1 VTIAGQGKQMCHP
14 SKGML
19 KSQTSGIRRR
29 RPSAGFSL
37 IEVLVSLLVLS
48 FGLLGL
54 AALQI
59 SGLKSSHMGFVRT
72 QAAQLAYDIGDRMR
86 ANSGAATAGTYVG
99 YTGSEGYT
107 GTGSTSCVG
116 KDNVCTSAELAEFD
130 KGQWKSGVTL
140 LPGGSG
146 DVTASGD
153 NFTISVCW
161 DESGPGAAVSCPP
174 VTGSSTDRVQLTIK
188 RQ

>member
-1 VTIAGQGKQMCHP
+1 MNRQIKTHA
-14 SKGML
+14 S
-19 KSQTSGIRRR
+19 SRTRR
-29 RPSAGFSL
+29 RPAAGFSL

-59 SGLKSSHMGFVRT
+59 SGLKSSHMGFIRT
-72 QAAQLAYDIGDRMR
+72 QAAQLAYDMGDRMR

-99 YTGSEGYT
+99 YTGSEGYA

-116 KDNVCTSAELAEFD
+116 KENVCTSSQLVEFD
-130 KGQWKSGVTL
+130 KGQWKSGITL

-153 NFTISVCW
+153 NFTITVCW

-174 VTGSSTDRVQLTIK
+174 AAGSLTDRVQLTI
-188 RQ
+188 